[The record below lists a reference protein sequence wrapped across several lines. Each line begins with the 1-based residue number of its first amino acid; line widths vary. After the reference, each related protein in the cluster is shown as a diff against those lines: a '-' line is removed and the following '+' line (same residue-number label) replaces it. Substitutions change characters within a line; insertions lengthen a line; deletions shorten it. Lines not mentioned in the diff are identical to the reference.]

1 MRFATEKSYVWEKP
15 RNNAC
20 AVAAFTVSLDSSTK
34 NEEKIAPQPDKRCI
48 CGVSRVYCAGN
59 KLRIKKTHRLM
70 AQGTLFI
77 VSAPSGAGK
86 SSLIQAL
93 LKTQPLYDTQV
104 SISHTTRGIRPRENH
119 GEHYYFVNHDAFRQ
133 MIKEDAFLEHAEVFG
148 NYYGTS
154 RKAIEQVLSTGVD
167 VFLDIDW
174 QGAKQIRERM
184 PQARSIF
191 VLPPSKDEL
200 DRRLRG
206 RGQDSEDVI
215 ARRMAQ
221 AVSEMS
227 HYAEYD
233 YLIVND
239 DFDLALSDL
248 KNIIRAERLRMG
260 RQKLRHDALISK
272 LLAD

>member
-1 MRFATEKSYVWEKP
+1 MV
-15 RNNAC
+15 
-20 AVAAFTVSLDSSTK
+20 
-34 NEEKIAPQPDKRCI
+34 
-48 CGVSRVYCAGN
+48 
-59 KLRIKKTHRLM
+59 
-70 AQGTLFI
+70 QGTLYI

-86 SSLIQAL
+86 SSLIQAY

-104 SISHTTRGIRPRENH
+104 SISHTTRQVRPGEKD
-119 GEHYYFVNHDAFRQ
+119 GEHYFFVSKDEFCE
-133 MIKEDAFLEHAEVFG
+133 MIGKDEFLEHAEVFG

-154 RKAIEQVLSTGVD
+154 RKAIEQVLASGVD

-174 QGAKQIRERM
+174 QGAQQIRQRM

-215 ARRMAQ
+215 AKRMAQ
-221 AVSEMS
+221 AVAEMT
-227 HYAEYD
+227 HFAEYD

-248 KNIIRAERLRMG
+248 KTIIRAERLRLS
-260 RQKLRHDALISK
+260 RQKLRHDGLITK

>member
-1 MRFATEKSYVWEKP
+1 
-15 RNNAC
+15 
-20 AVAAFTVSLDSSTK
+20 
-34 NEEKIAPQPDKRCI
+34 
-48 CGVSRVYCAGN
+48 
-59 KLRIKKTHRLM
+59 M
-70 AQGTLFI
+70 AQGTLYI

-104 SISHTTRGIRPRENH
+104 SVSHTTRASRL
-119 GEHYYFVNHDAFRQ
+119 GEHYGEHYFFVSKDEFRQ
-133 MIKEDAFLEHAEVFG
+133 MIEQDAFLEYAEVFG

-154 RKAIEQVLSTGVD
+154 RATIKQVLSTGVD

-174 QGAKQIRERM
+174 QGAQKIRAQM

-191 VLPPSKDEL
+191 ILPPSKEEL

-206 RGQDSEDVI
+206 RGQDAEEVI
-215 ARRMAQ
+215 AKRMAQ
-221 AVSEMS
+221 AVAEIM

-248 KNIIRAERLRMG
+248 KTIIRAERLRSS
-260 RQKLRHDALISK
+260 RQLLRHDALISK

>member
-1 MRFATEKSYVWEKP
+1 MV
-15 RNNAC
+15 
-20 AVAAFTVSLDSSTK
+20 
-34 NEEKIAPQPDKRCI
+34 
-48 CGVSRVYCAGN
+48 
-59 KLRIKKTHRLM
+59 
-70 AQGTLFI
+70 QGTLYI

-104 SISHTTRGIRPRENH
+104 SISHTTRAKRPGENH
-119 GEHYYFVNHDAFRQ
+119 GEHYFFVSADEFCQ
-133 MIKEDAFLEHAEVFG
+133 MIDDDAFLEHAKVFE

-154 RKAIEQVLSTGVD
+154 RLAIEQVLATGVD

-174 QGAKQIRERM
+174 QGAQQIRAKM
-184 PQARSIF
+184 PTARSIF
-191 VLPPSKDEL
+191 ILPPSKEEL

-206 RGQDSEDVI
+206 RGQDSEEVI
-215 ARRMAQ
+215 AKRMAQ
-221 AVSEMS
+221 AVAEMA

-239 DFDLALSDL
+239 DFNLALSDL
-248 KNIIRAERLRMG
+248 KTIIRAERLRLG
-260 RQKLRHDALISK
+260 RQKQRHDALISK

>member
-1 MRFATEKSYVWEKP
+1 MV
-15 RNNAC
+15 
-20 AVAAFTVSLDSSTK
+20 
-34 NEEKIAPQPDKRCI
+34 
-48 CGVSRVYCAGN
+48 
-59 KLRIKKTHRLM
+59 
-70 AQGTLFI
+70 QGTLYI
-77 VSAPSGAGK
+77 ISAPSGAGK

-104 SISHTTRGIRPRENH
+104 SISHTTRSERPGEKH
-119 GEHYYFVNHDAFRQ
+119 GEHYFFVSKEEFLE
-133 MIKEDAFLEHAEVFG
+133 MIESDDFLEHAEVFG

-154 RKAIEQVLSTGVD
+154 RVTIEQVLASGVD

-174 QGAKQIRERM
+174 QGAQQIRAKM

-206 RGQDSEDVI
+206 RGQDSEEVI
-215 ARRMAQ
+215 AKRMAQ
-221 AVSEMS
+221 AVAEMT
-227 HYAEYD
+227 HFAEYD

-248 KNIIRAERLRMG
+248 KTIIRAERLRLS
-260 RQKLRHDALISK
+260 RQKLRHDGLITK
-272 LLAD
+272 LVAD

>member
-1 MRFATEKSYVWEKP
+1 MV
-15 RNNAC
+15 
-20 AVAAFTVSLDSSTK
+20 
-34 NEEKIAPQPDKRCI
+34 
-48 CGVSRVYCAGN
+48 
-59 KLRIKKTHRLM
+59 
-70 AQGTLFI
+70 QGTLYI
-77 VSAPSGAGK
+77 ISAPSGAGK

-104 SISHTTRGIRPRENH
+104 SISHTTRSERPGEKH
-119 GEHYYFVNHDAFRQ
+119 GEHYFFVSKEEFLE
-133 MIKEDAFLEHAEVFG
+133 MIESDDFLEHAEVFG

-154 RKAIEQVLSTGVD
+154 RVTIEQVLASGVD

-174 QGAKQIRERM
+174 QGAQQIRTKM

-206 RGQDSEDVI
+206 RGQDSEEVI
-215 ARRMAQ
+215 AKRMAQ
-221 AVSEMS
+221 AVAEMT
-227 HYAEYD
+227 HFAEYD

-248 KNIIRAERLRMG
+248 KTIIRAERLRLS
-260 RQKLRHDALISK
+260 RQKLRHDGLITK

>member
-1 MRFATEKSYVWEKP
+1 
-15 RNNAC
+15 
-20 AVAAFTVSLDSSTK
+20 
-34 NEEKIAPQPDKRCI
+34 
-48 CGVSRVYCAGN
+48 
-59 KLRIKKTHRLM
+59 M

-93 LKTQPLYDTQV
+93 LKTQPLYDMQV
-104 SISHTTRGIRPRENH
+104 SVSHTTRSVRPGEAH
-119 GEHYYFVNHDAFRQ
+119 GEHYFFVSRPEFEQ
-133 MIKEDAFLEHAEVFG
+133 MIAEGDFLEHAEVFG

-154 RKAIEQVLSTGVD
+154 RAAIEQVLSTGVD

-174 QGAKQIRERM
+174 QGAQQIRQKM
-184 PQARSIF
+184 PASRSIF
-191 VLPPSKDEL
+191 VLPPSTEEL

-206 RGQDSEDVI
+206 RGQDSEEII

-221 AVSEMS
+221 AVAEMS

-248 KNIIRAERLRMG
+248 KTIIRAERLRMS
-260 RQKLRHDALISK
+260 RQKSRHDALISK
-272 LLAD
+272 LLAV

>member
-1 MRFATEKSYVWEKP
+1 M
-15 RNNAC
+15 
-20 AVAAFTVSLDSSTK
+20 
-34 NEEKIAPQPDKRCI
+34 CI
-48 CGVSRVYCAGN
+48 ISGYTHSFFVYQLN
-59 KLRIKKTHRLM
+59 KTHM
-70 AQGTLFI
+70 AQGTLYI

-104 SISHTTRGIRPRENH
+104 SVSHTTRAARPGEVH
-119 GEHYYFVNHDAFRQ
+119 GEHYFFVSKDEFRE
-133 MIKEDAFLEHAEVFG
+133 MITRDAFLEHAEVFG

-154 RKAIEQVLSTGVD
+154 RETIEQVLATGVD

-174 QGAKQIRERM
+174 QGAQQIRTKM
-184 PQARSIF
+184 PHARSIF
-191 VLPPSKDEL
+191 ILPPSKIEL

-206 RGQDSEDVI
+206 RGQDSEEVI

-221 AVSEMS
+221 AVAEMS

-239 DFDLALSDL
+239 DFDTALADL
-248 KNIIRAERLRMG
+248 KIIIRAERLRMS
-260 RQKLRHDALISK
+260 RQKQRHDALISK

>member
-1 MRFATEKSYVWEKP
+1 MV
-15 RNNAC
+15 
-20 AVAAFTVSLDSSTK
+20 
-34 NEEKIAPQPDKRCI
+34 
-48 CGVSRVYCAGN
+48 
-59 KLRIKKTHRLM
+59 
-70 AQGTLFI
+70 QGTLYI

-104 SISHTTRGIRPRENH
+104 SISHTTRAKRPGENH
-119 GEHYYFVNHDAFRQ
+119 GEHYFFVSHDEFRQ
-133 MIKEDAFLEHAEVFG
+133 MIEEDAFLEYAEVFG

-154 RKAIEQVLSTGVD
+154 RKAIEQILSTGVD

-174 QGAKQIRERM
+174 QGAQQIRKKM
-184 PQARSIF
+184 PQSRSIF
-191 VLPPSKDEL
+191 ILPPSKDEL

-206 RGQDSEDVI
+206 RGQDSDEVI
-215 ARRMAQ
+215 AKRMAQ
-221 AVSEMS
+221 AVAEMT

-248 KNIIRAERLRMG
+248 KTIIRAERLRLG
-260 RQKLRHDALISK
+260 RQKMRHDALITK

>member
-1 MRFATEKSYVWEKP
+1 MV
-15 RNNAC
+15 
-20 AVAAFTVSLDSSTK
+20 
-34 NEEKIAPQPDKRCI
+34 
-48 CGVSRVYCAGN
+48 
-59 KLRIKKTHRLM
+59 
-70 AQGTLFI
+70 QGTLYI
-77 VSAPSGAGK
+77 ISAPSGAGK

-104 SISHTTRGIRPRENH
+104 SNSLTTRSERPGEKH
-119 GEHYYFVNHDAFRQ
+119 GEHYFFVSKEEFLE
-133 MIKEDAFLEHAEVFG
+133 MIESDDFLEHAEVFG

-154 RKAIEQVLSTGVD
+154 RVTIEQVLASGVD

-174 QGAKQIRERM
+174 QGAQQIRAKM

-206 RGQDSEDVI
+206 RGQDSEEVI
-215 ARRMAQ
+215 AKRMAQ
-221 AVSEMS
+221 AVAEMT
-227 HYAEYD
+227 HFAEYD

-248 KNIIRAERLRMG
+248 KTIIRAERLRLS
-260 RQKLRHDALISK
+260 RQKLRHDGLITK

>member
-1 MRFATEKSYVWEKP
+1 MV
-15 RNNAC
+15 
-20 AVAAFTVSLDSSTK
+20 
-34 NEEKIAPQPDKRCI
+34 
-48 CGVSRVYCAGN
+48 
-59 KLRIKKTHRLM
+59 
-70 AQGTLFI
+70 QGTLYI

-104 SISHTTRGIRPRENH
+104 SVSHTTRAARPGEVH
-119 GEHYYFVNHDAFRQ
+119 GEHYFFTGREEFQQ
-133 MIKEDAFLEHAEVFG
+133 MIARDAFLEHAEVFG

-154 RKAIEQVLSTGVD
+154 RETIEQVLATGVD
-167 VFLDIDW
+167 IFLDIDW
-174 QGAKQIRERM
+174 QGAQQIRNKM

-191 VLPPSKDEL
+191 ILPPSKEEL

-206 RGQDSEDVI
+206 RGQDSEEVI
-215 ARRMAQ
+215 ARRMAL
-221 AVSEMS
+221 AVAEMS

-239 DFDLALSDL
+239 DFDTALNDL
-248 KNIIRAERLRMG
+248 KTIIRAERLRMG
-260 RQKLRHDALISK
+260 RQKQRHDALITK